1 MHLCAGSG
9 FKVFHRMNSIDCTL
23 ELKSY
28 RRAILIDLLLT
39 TIAGGVEE
47 RGDRSRGAC
56 HPAPAAAGA
65 GEGAQPEGG
74 RQGALKAGYLVL

>member
-1 MHLCAGSG
+1 M
-9 FKVFHRMNSIDCTL
+9 
-23 ELKSY
+23 
-28 RRAILIDLLLT
+28 LIDLLLT
-39 TIAGGVEE
+39 TITGGVEE

-74 RQGALKAGYLVL
+74 RQGALKAGHLVL